1 MVEIN
6 HDFSMHSAT
15 KLKKHKVQ
23 NWVNADIFLNIL
35 DSQEAPQKF
44 WNTVSFHLLKL
55 AAFKTSD
62 LKILK
67 LCFKHFICSNV

>member
-6 HDFSMHSAT
+6 HDFSILSAT

-55 AAFKTSD
+55 AAFKISD

>member
-6 HDFSMHSAT
+6 HDFSIHSVT
-15 KLKKHKVQ
+15 KLKRHKVQ
-23 NWVNADIFLNIL
+23 NWVNANILLNIL

-55 AAFKTSD
+55 VAVKTSD

-67 LCFKHFICSNV
+67 FCFKHFICSNV